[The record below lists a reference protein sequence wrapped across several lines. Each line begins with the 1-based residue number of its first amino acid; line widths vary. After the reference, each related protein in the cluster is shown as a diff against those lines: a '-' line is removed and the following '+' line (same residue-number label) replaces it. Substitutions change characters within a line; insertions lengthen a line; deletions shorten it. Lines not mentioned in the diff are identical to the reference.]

1 MFVSNSDL
9 IFEKKEE
16 KVSKSGNPYTVIHL
30 IDTKNFQRLEF
41 FADENL
47 TIGCDEGAK
56 CKVVLKA
63 DRRGYST
70 NLNCLSVT
78 AA

>member
-16 KVSKSGNPYTVIHL
+16 KVSGKGNSYVLIHL
-30 IDTKNFQRLEF
+30 IDTKNYQRLEF
-41 FADENL
+41 FADEKV
-47 TIGCDEGAK
+47 TISCGEGAK

-63 DRRGYST
+63 ERRGFST

>member
-47 TIGCDEGAK
+47 
-56 CKVVLKA
+56 
-63 DRRGYST
+63 
-70 NLNCLSVT
+70 
-78 AA
+78 

>member
-9 IFEKKEE
+9 IFDRKED
-16 KVSKSGNPYTVIHL
+16 KVSAKGNPYSVIHL
-30 IDTKNFQRLEF
+30 IDTKNYQRLEF

-47 TIGCDEGAK
+47 TISCGEGAK

-63 DRRGYST
+63 ERRGFST